1 MEELHGKQITLVA
14 CKANPYRNLKPELF
28 QERET
33 DETAQ
38 LFAEPEP
45 TLIGRTARLLGQP
58 YFGSVGKIV
67 ELPQEIERT
76 ASGIQ
81 SKVAVIEREDETVI
95 RVPLE
100 NLEILTN

>member
-1 MEELHGKQITLVA
+1 
-14 CKANPYRNLKPELF
+14 
-28 QERET
+28 
-33 DETAQ
+33 
-38 LFAEPEP
+38 
-45 TLIGRTARLLGQP
+45 
-58 YFGSVGKIV
+58 V
-67 ELPQEIERT
+67 ELPREIERT

>member
-1 MEELHGKQITLVA
+1 
-14 CKANPYRNLKPELF
+14 
-28 QERET
+28 
-33 DETAQ
+33 
-38 LFAEPEP
+38 
-45 TLIGRTARLLGQP
+45 
-58 YFGSVGKIV
+58 V
-67 ELPQEIERT
+67 EFPQEIERT